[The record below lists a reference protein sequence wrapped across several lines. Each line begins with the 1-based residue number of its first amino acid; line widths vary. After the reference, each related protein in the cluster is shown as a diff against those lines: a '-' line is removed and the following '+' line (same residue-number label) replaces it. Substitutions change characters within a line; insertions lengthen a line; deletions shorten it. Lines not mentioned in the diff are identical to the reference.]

1 MFEEAI
7 KDNNNSLILKDP
19 YREVC
24 LQFSIR
30 TRAHFAVQ
38 CNQDNPWINL
48 YPKVLKAVF
57 NSVKKKDEHELVLYI
72 FLCFGQSFE
81 NNDFFDTFFI
91 RCNKN
96 DMVGLKLPLNMES
109 TMNKCAKYEKVMHN
123 RYEKALKLAI
133 KDRINQSEKVFFQF
147 FLKQQIKQ

>member
-1 MFEEAI
+1 MPSEADLSRWYGEPVEMIIIPSDMFEEAI

-24 LQFSIR
+24 LQFAIR
-30 TRAHFAVQ
+30 TRTHFAVR

-57 NSVKKKDEHELVLYI
+57 SSVKKKDEHELVLSI

-81 NNDFFDTFFI
+81 T
-91 RCNKN
+91 
-96 DMVGLKLPLNMES
+96 
-109 TMNKCAKYEKVMHN
+109 
-123 RYEKALKLAI
+123 
-133 KDRINQSEKVFFQF
+133 
-147 FLKQQIKQ
+147 